1 MIIFI
6 IISMSENLNP
16 SKSVAESGDIN
27 EMKKEKIAKEKVEV
41 KSVKAKSKSSMISN
55 QEKEII
61 DKIKEKR
68 TKNQQNALKKLIWVS
83 IICIIFLCIEFVG
96 SIYSKS
102 TFLLSDALHLFSD
115 FHGFAVSMLAIYLSS
130 KPPNERYSYGFY
142 RIEVLGAVISI
153 FSIWGITAW
162 VVYEAINK
170 IVENKYDIEGN
181 LFLIIAI
188 IGLGCNLLMAHV
200 LHSSGGHVS

>member
-1 MIIFI
+1 M
-6 IISMSENLNP
+6 NP
-16 SKSVAESGDIN
+16 DKSLAESGDLN
-27 EMKKEKIAKEKVEV
+27 LMKKDKIIKKNEASGIKT
-41 KSVKAKSKSSMISN
+41 KSKSSLISN
-55 QEKEII
+55 QEKDII

-83 IICIIFLCIEFVG
+83 IICIIFLTVEFVG

-130 KPPNERYSYGFY
+130 KPPNERFSYGFY

-162 VVYEAINK
+162 VVYEAIEK
-170 IVENKYDIEGN
+170 IIENKYDIEGN

-200 LHSSGGHVS
+200 LHSSGGHVSFIIKENFSIVME